1 MTQAG
6 TRAADGR
13 RNPGPDWGY
22 GFLLACDRV
31 LPEGLFRP
39 LRAAGTMVALAF
51 MPAQRRHSR
60 EYLALVL
67 PARPTLRDVFRHFF
81 ACEEALM
88 AKLRVANGL
97 DIPCE
102 FDPSASAAEAWFAG
116 GGPILLGTFHVGA
129 SDMLGFQIGCHE
141 KRRIHLV
148 RRRVGNSGDTER
160 LSAAGGGYVQ
170 FIWGNEASELVF
182 GLKAAADS
190 GDAIALQC
198 DRIENARQTEEFEF
212 LGARRSFPT
221 TIYRLAR
228 VLGRPVDPHGRRPGA
243 RRPLAP
249 LRGSPVRAGGRG
261 GPGGVAGPGARA
273 LPGVPAEGGGAAAR
287 AAVPLVQLHPAKSG
301 GRVGRGRR
309 GGPMTT
315 GTARA
320 FYGACYYLSWFWFA
334 VAALALNAA
343 CVPLC

>member
-1 MTQAG
+1 MTQRDP
-6 TRAADGR
+6 RAAGGR
-13 RNPGPDWGY
+13 RNPGPEWGY
-22 GFLLACDRV
+22 GFLLACDRL

-39 LRAAGTMVALAF
+39 LRAIGTMVALAF
-51 MPAQRRHSR
+51 MPEQRRHSR
-60 EYLALVL
+60 DYLALVL
-67 PARPTLRDVFRHFF
+67 PARPTVRDVFRHFF

-102 FDPSASAAEAWFAG
+102 FDPSASAAEAWFVA

-141 KRRIHLV
+141 KRRVYLV

-160 LSAAGGGYVQ
+160 LSAASGGNVR

-228 VLGRPVDPHGRRPGA
+228 VLGRPVVLTVGVPLPGGRSRLYGTPLFGPVAGESREASRARAHAHFQGFLRMVEGLLRERPYLWFNFI
-243 RRPLAP
+243 PLNPAA
-249 LRGSPVRAGGRG
+249 GSGAGGAT
-261 GPGGVAGPGARA
+261 GP
-273 LPGVPAEGGGAAAR
+273 
-287 AAVPLVQLHPAKSG
+287 
-301 GRVGRGRR
+301 
-309 GGPMTT
+309 
-315 GTARA
+315 
-320 FYGACYYLSWFWFA
+320 
-334 VAALALNAA
+334 
-343 CVPLC
+343 

>member
-1 MTQAG
+1 VTTPE
-6 TRAADGR
+6 TRVADGP

-22 GFLLACDRV
+22 GFLLGCDRL

-39 LRAAGTMVALAF
+39 LRAAGTWVALAF
-51 MPAQRRHSR
+51 MHAQRRHSR

-67 PARPTLRDVFRHFF
+67 PEAPTLRDVFRHFF

-102 FDPSASAAEAWFAG
+102 FDPSAAAFEAWLAG
-116 GGPILLGTFHVGA
+116 GGPFLLGTFHIGA

-141 KRRIHLV
+141 KRRVYLV

-160 LSAAGGGYVQ
+160 LSRISGGCVR

-182 GLKAAADS
+182 GLKAAADT
-190 GDAIALQC
+190 GDAIALQME
-198 DRIENARQTEEFEF
+198 DFEF

-228 VLGRPVDPHGRRPGA
+228 VLGRPVILTVGV
-243 RRPLAP
+243 PLP
-249 LRGSPVRAGGRG
+249 GGRSRLYG
-261 GPGGVAGPGARA
+261 TPLFGLVAGEGRDAMRARAREHFQGFLRMVEGLLRERPYLWFNFIPLNPAAGAGAGVATDP
-273 LPGVPAEGGGAAAR
+273 
-287 AAVPLVQLHPAKSG
+287 
-301 GRVGRGRR
+301 
-309 GGPMTT
+309 
-315 GTARA
+315 
-320 FYGACYYLSWFWFA
+320 
-334 VAALALNAA
+334 
-343 CVPLC
+343 

>member
-1 MTQAG
+1 MTTPE
-6 TRAADGR
+6 TRVADGP

-22 GFLLACDRV
+22 GFLLGCDRL

-39 LRAAGTMVALAF
+39 LRAAGTWVALAF
-51 MPAQRRHSR
+51 MHAQRRHSR

-67 PARPTLRDVFRHFF
+67 PEAPTLRDVFRHFF

-102 FDPSASAAEAWFAG
+102 FDPSAAAFEAWLAG
-116 GGPILLGTFHVGA
+116 GGPFLLGTFHIGA

-141 KRRIHLV
+141 KRRVYLV

-160 LSAAGGGYVQ
+160 LSRISGGCVR

-182 GLKAAADS
+182 GLKAAADT

-198 DRIENARQTEEFEF
+198 DRIENARQMEDFEF

-228 VLGRPVDPHGRRPGA
+228 VLGRPVILTVGV
-243 RRPLAP
+243 PLP
-249 LRGSPVRAGGRG
+249 GGRSRLYG
-261 GPGGVAGPGARA
+261 TPLFGLVAGEGRDAMRARAREHFQGFLRMVEGLLRERPYLWFNFIPLNPAAGAGAGVATDP
-273 LPGVPAEGGGAAAR
+273 
-287 AAVPLVQLHPAKSG
+287 
-301 GRVGRGRR
+301 
-309 GGPMTT
+309 
-315 GTARA
+315 
-320 FYGACYYLSWFWFA
+320 
-334 VAALALNAA
+334 
-343 CVPLC
+343 